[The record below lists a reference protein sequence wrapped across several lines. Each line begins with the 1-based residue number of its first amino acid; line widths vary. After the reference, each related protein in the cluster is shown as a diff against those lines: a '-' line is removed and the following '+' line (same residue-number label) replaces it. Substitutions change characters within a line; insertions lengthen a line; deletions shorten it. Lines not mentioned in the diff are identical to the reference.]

1 MLAVSYLKEMLKIG
15 AAVLGDTDD
24 INNENQLE
32 KKEEKE
38 PITER
43 AGNVSD
49 PRQWEAEMDR
59 DRLVGFQYM

>member
-24 INNENQLE
+24 INNENQQE
-32 KKEEKE
+32 KKEKE

-49 PRQWEAEMDR
+49 ARQWEAEMDR

>member
-24 INNENQLE
+24 INNENQQE
-32 KKEEKE
+32 KKE

>member
-24 INNENQLE
+24 INNENQQE
-32 KKEEKE
+32 KKEKE

-49 PRQWEAEMDR
+49 PCQWEAEMDR

>member
-24 INNENQLE
+24 INNENQQE
-32 KKEEKE
+32 KKEKE

-59 DRLVGFQYM
+59 DRLVVFQYM

>member
-24 INNENQLE
+24 INNKNQQE
-32 KKEEKE
+32 KKEKE